1 MGICLPSPLSTSKSW
16 MLSIANREKALHKN
30 CNNRCHMQIIIPKSF
45 RISRLFKKKGSSKE
59 KRPTE
64 TSTKTL
70 DILDSANQGTVR
82 GAARS
87 SDDAPEKVAQEG
99 IFRKMVP
106 RLEVMF
112 ARPSAVSQQQ
122 REQTTTVGMSDPSLL
137 FDEAQPGSSV
147 RDGISV
153 KSINSSDSDYFTG
166 RRVGIYIPSNVPN
179 RDEPLGEDAEDSMIV
194 SMVCRV

>member
-1 MGICLPSPLSTSKSW
+1 
-16 MLSIANREKALHKN
+16 MLSIANREKALQKN
-30 CNNRCHMQIIIPKSF
+30 SNHRRQMQIIIPKSF
-45 RISRLFKKKGSSKE
+45 KISSLFKKKGPSKE

-70 DILDSANQGTVR
+70 DILDSANQGTFR

-137 FDEAQPGSSV
+137 LDEAQPGSSV

-179 RDEPLGEDAEDSMIV
+179 RDEPLSEDAEDSLIV
-194 SMVCRV
+194 SMVC